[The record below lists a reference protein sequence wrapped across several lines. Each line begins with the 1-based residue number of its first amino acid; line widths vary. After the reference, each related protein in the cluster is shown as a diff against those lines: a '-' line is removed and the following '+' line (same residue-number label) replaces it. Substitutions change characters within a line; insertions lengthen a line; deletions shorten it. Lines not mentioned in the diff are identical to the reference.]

1 LLRGCDGQPTAI
13 FKPIDEEPWA
23 PHNPRGKKGV
33 FGSETYRPGVKSGE
47 LTVREVAAWLLDRD
61 GFSGVPPTSLVT
73 VGHDRLPS
81 KKVYADQVTNDK
93 FNGLLRDLIVI
104 ENSKFADELE
114 MSQASYSTYNSEA
127 SRVELAGNKVGSLQQ
142 YVANSGPIEN
152 FSSDLFSVNEVH
164 KLAILDLR
172 ICNLDRNSENILVQ
186 KLENG
191 YKLIP
196 IDHGLSIP
204 DSLEVCSYEITWLGF
219 DQAELPFSQRSLDYI
234 RAIDVDRDIQML
246 TDNFRFRP
254 ECLRNMKVSCLLLK
268 KAAGAGLT
276 LAQIGKIICRP
287 DLDDAE
293 LSPLEKI
300 VKKAEELSA
309 KLEVHFLDIKVKT
322 KGSKTN
328 LSQFA

>member
-1 LLRGCDGQPTAI
+1 METTNQSNYSITLHPSQTEPCHSIRQVIDSALAGFECDLAPTLCPEGTSGTYLLRGCDGQPTAI

-61 GFSGVPPTSLVT
+61 GFSGVPPTLLVT

-93 FNGLLRDLIVI
+93 FSGLLRDLIVI

-152 FSSDLFSVNEVH
+152 FSSDLFSGDEVH

-204 DSLEVCSYEITWLGF
+204 DSLEVCSYEIAWLGF

-234 RAIDVDRDIQML
+234 RAIDVDRDI
-246 TDNFRFRP
+246 
-254 ECLRNMKVSCLLLK
+254 
-268 KAAGAGLT
+268 
-276 LAQIGKIICRP
+276 
-287 DLDDAE
+287 
-293 LSPLEKI
+293 
-300 VKKAEELSA
+300 
-309 KLEVHFLDIKVKT
+309 
-322 KGSKTN
+322 
-328 LSQFA
+328 

>member
-1 LLRGCDGQPTAI
+1 
-13 FKPIDEEPWA
+13 
-23 PHNPRGKKGV
+23 
-33 FGSETYRPGVKSGE
+33 
-47 LTVREVAAWLLDRD
+47 
-61 GFSGVPPTSLVT
+61 
-73 VGHDRLPS
+73 
-81 KKVYADQVTNDK
+81 
-93 FNGLLRDLIVI
+93 
-104 ENSKFADELE
+104 
-114 MSQASYSTYNSEA
+114 M
-127 SRVELAGNKVGSLQQ
+127 
-142 YVANSGPIEN
+142 ANSGPIEN
-152 FSSDLFSVNEVH
+152 FSSDLFSADEVH

-204 DSLEVCSYEITWLGF
+204 DSLEVCSYEIAWLGF
-219 DQAELPFSQRSLDYI
+219 DQAKLPFSQRSLDYI
-234 RAIDVDRDIQML
+234 RAINVDKDIQTL

-300 VKKAEELSA
+300 VKKAEELST

-322 KGSKTN
+322 KGTKTN
-328 LSQFA
+328 LSQFAEGG